1 MDPVRRCIQGRR
13 YPRWSPHD
21 KGSAVIV
28 EKGRSAPAAAANED
42 RETGPAASQSDEQRI
57 VCSPDVLSRVLDG
70 EAVLLNLE
78 SGSYFGLN
86 AVASRVWELI
96 GEGCTTAALRS
107 ALVAEFEVSEDVAA
121 RDLAELLSS
130 LRDRGLIR
138 VG

>member
-1 MDPVRRCIQGRR
+1 M
-13 YPRWSPHD
+13 
-21 KGSAVIV
+21 IV
-28 EKGRSAPAAAANED
+28 EKGRSAPAAAGDDAVAIGE
-42 RETGPAASQSDEQRI
+42 EQHI
-57 VCSPDVLSRVLDG
+57 VCSPEVLSRVLDG

-96 GEGCTTAALRS
+96 GEGCTAAALRS

-121 RDLAELLSS
+121 RDLAELLGS

-138 VG
+138 IA